1 MAIKSILICSIFTLA
16 TVEVALANQ
25 QFGTDVIYGIDNRKE
40 INEYEDEVIVNNAK
54 SIAVK
59 VANQKLS
66 IDENNPELIN
76 ILNIPLKQAM
86 PNLCESERFRDQPQL
101 GDCSGFL
108 ISSNKIL
115 TAGHCAFSKYDCANF
130 SWVFNFVEG
139 KTTFTKD
146 EVFKCKRIVTQKYE
160 YSDQQVMDYA
170 IIELER
176 DTKRAPL
183 KMRKF
188 GKPFLGTQLVIVG
201 HPLGLPMK
209 SADMAT
215 VKLPNEQEMQN
226 LFKTIKLRKNYF
238 TANLDSYGGN
248 SGSPVFNKKTGKVEG
263 ILVQGAD
270 DFEFNMDKECLESNT
285 LSNSH
290 KNTYEKV
297 LRINKIDLN
306 Y

>member
-1 MAIKSILICSIFTLA
+1 MAGKSLIFSSILFGAI
-16 TVEVALANQ
+16 ANIAMADS
-25 QFGTDVIYGIDNRKE
+25 FPGTDVIYGIDNRKE
-40 INEYEDEVIVNNAK
+40 INDYENEMIVKNSK

-59 VANQKLS
+59 VSNQKLS
-66 IDENNPELIN
+66 IDESNPELIN

-86 PNLCESERFRDQPQL
+86 PNLCESERFSEQPQL

-139 KTTFTKD
+139 RTTLNKD
-146 EVFKCKRIVTQKYE
+146 EVYKCKRIVTQKYE
-160 YSDQQVMDYA
+160 YSDKVVMDYA
-170 IIELER
+170 IIELDR
-176 DTKRAPL
+176 DTNRDAL

-209 SADMAT
+209 AADMAT
-215 VKLPNEQEMQN
+215 VKLPNDQEMQD

-263 ILVQGAD
+263 ILIQGAD
-270 DFEFNMDKECLESNT
+270 DFKFNMEKECLESNN

>member
-1 MAIKSILICSIFTLA
+1 MTLKLIALCSLYLMAA
-16 TVEVALANQ
+16 PQTVKASVN
-25 QFGTDVIYGIDNRKE
+25 FGTDVIYGLDNRKE
-40 INEYEDEVIVNNAK
+40 INDFEDEVIVNNSK

-59 VANQKLS
+59 VANQKL
-66 IDENNPELIN
+66 IADDNNPELFN

-86 PNLCESERFRDQPQL
+86 PNLCESERFSDQPQL

-108 ISSNKIL
+108 ISNDKIL
-115 TAGHCAFSKYDCANF
+115 TAGHCAFSKFDCANY
-130 SWVFNFVEG
+130 SWVFNFVDG
-139 KTTFTKD
+139 KNTFSKD

-160 YSDQQVMDYA
+160 YSDVKVMDYA
-170 IIELER
+170 IIELDR

-183 KMRKF
+183 KMRKL
-188 GKPFLGTQLVIVG
+188 GRPFLGTPLVIVG

-209 SADMAT
+209 AADMAT
-215 VKLPNEQEMQN
+215 VKLPNEQEMQE

-248 SGSPVFNKKTGKVEG
+248 SGSPVFNKRTGKVEG
-263 ILVQGAD
+263 ILIQGAD
-270 DFEFNMDKECLESNT
+270 DFKFNMEKECLESNQ

>member
-1 MAIKSILICSIFTLA
+1 MTGKVFVFSSIIFGSICNITFASNFY
-16 TVEVALANQ
+16 
-25 QFGTDVIYGIDNRKE
+25 GTDVIYGLDNRKE
-40 INEYEDEVIVNNAK
+40 INEYENEIIVKNSK

-66 IDENNPELIN
+66 IDESNPELIN

-130 SWVFNFVEG
+130 SWVFNFVDG
-139 KTTFTKD
+139 KTNFNKD
-146 EVFKCKRIVTQKYE
+146 EVYKCKKIVTQKYE
-160 YSDQQVMDYA
+160 YSDKMIMDYA
-170 IIELER
+170 IIELDR
-176 DTKRAPL
+176 DTNREAL

-270 DFEFNMDKECLESNT
+270 DFEFNMDKECLESVT

-290 KNTYEKV
+290 KNSFEKV